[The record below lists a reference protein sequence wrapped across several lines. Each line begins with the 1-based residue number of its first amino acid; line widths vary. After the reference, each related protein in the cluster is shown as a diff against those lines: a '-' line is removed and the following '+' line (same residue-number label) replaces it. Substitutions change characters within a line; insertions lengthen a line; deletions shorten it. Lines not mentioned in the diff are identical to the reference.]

1 MTYAAKVRRWELYDA
16 DLDVPVGSEQGGA
29 KRPVLVISND
39 GFNARFPV
47 VTVLPLTKHHGKTR
61 EVYAFEVLLPS
72 NSAGNALDSIIMP
85 QQIRTISTKR
95 VLNAR
100 LGVLTD
106 IKLQRE
112 IEDKV
117 LQHLGIAF
125 DVPEVNE

>member
-16 DLDVPVGSEQGGA
+16 DETESQGIR
-29 KRPVLVISND
+29 K
-39 GFNARFPV
+39 
-47 VTVLPLTKHHGKTR
+47 
-61 EVYAFEVLLPS
+61 PS

-85 QQIRTISTKR
+85 LQIRTISTKR